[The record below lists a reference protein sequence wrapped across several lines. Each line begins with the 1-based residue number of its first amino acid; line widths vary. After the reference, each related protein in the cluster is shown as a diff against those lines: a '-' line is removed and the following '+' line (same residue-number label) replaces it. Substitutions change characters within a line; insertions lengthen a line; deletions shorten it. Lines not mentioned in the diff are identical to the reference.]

1 MGMYSGIGSF
11 AKKFQTGG
19 EAQTNGSSTGSGAPT
34 DNLDDLGNNATQQGA
49 LSREQFLDSLTTPAG
64 GGQVNYNGQIMTKD
78 AAYDAYLTFFQAVQ
92 SGNFNFTGA
101 NVNASANVTRN
112 TLPPYMSFDDAG
124 NIVFSRDT
132 TNRQF
137 IEGLNMLGL
146 LSTEHSEG
154 KTDYEWLLEWFD
166 AGSEGAESSWLATH
180 LLDPDRVLD
189 FDKMYGVDTD
199 LTAQNQATLRRLND
213 IVNNA
218 SVAGGFFEPS
228 QTFRNKY
235 ADPVTVGENYGD
247 GTGASTS
254 AIRPV
259 FIGQPPTGGTAQQPY
274 YSVSDVLVSSS
285 EQPNLYDRFN
295 PYPVGD
301 FKYYRSKNDPYQ
313 SGVTTNYGYQ
323 APGSGI
329 STSNLDALGTGLVFE
344 TEQAEAV
351 DPVVD
356 EAEVVETTQG
366 TGGTGVTVDED
377 FITGDTAT
385 GTTDTTGATGT
396 TQQTTTSVQGLP
408 AYDDIYDAVMDVEG
422 YDPISTGTGISGME
436 RSYQRKRS
444 RGLTNDLFRQ
454 YLGRNADSEALS
466 YYGDQIYR
474 AFSLGGRR
482 GRLKYEDIIDEIRN
496 SEEGQLFSQRGGT
509 ALAPTMDYYAEVQ
522 PFYADRMAE
531 IDFSQEYLNPAD
543 FAGVDNYI
551 YGKRG
556 ILGGQQVKQGSLR
569 NLSAQEFM
577 DVLAGQSGTGA
588 YGGDL
593 IYDPDRGII
602 YSGVSDRMDE
612 ARQQA
617 FMNQIERA
625 RSQSAVPFYIDPSLM
640 TDTELFRFRGMT
652 GGYGKDATRI
662 GDTQYFVNDDGTI
675 SAVDVKDIEYG
686 YTPGFAEGG
695 IVDVYDDG
703 MVSMKTTGEGIESF
717 LNPERS
723 KATLRRNL
731 AKLAPRPTAPV
742 MQQGIMPMAR

>member
-19 EAQTNGSSTGSGAPT
+19 EAETNGSSTNSGAPT
-34 DNLDDLGNNATQQGA
+34 GNLDDLGNNSTRSGVPLSFEEFVKAFGGNPGGLIGGVAADVAYQGYLQA
-49 LSREQFLDSLTTPAG
+49 FNMSG
-64 GGQVNYNGQIMTKD
+64 GNVDVTNGNISVRSK
-78 AAYDAYLTFFQAVQ
+78 
-92 SGNFNFTGA
+92 
-101 NVNASANVTRN
+101 
-112 TLPPYMSFDDAG
+112 TLPSYMSFDDAG

-146 LSTEHSEG
+146 LSAEHSEG

-218 SVAGGFFEPS
+218 SLAGGFFEPS
-228 QTFRNKY
+228 QTFRNTY
-235 ADPVTVGENYGD
+235 ADPVTVGQNYGD

-254 AIRPV
+254 AVRPV

-274 YSVSDVLVSSS
+274 YSASDVLVSSS

-344 TEQAEAV
+344 TEEADPV

-356 EAEVVETTQG
+356 EAEVVDTTQG
-366 TGGTGVTVDED
+366 TGGTGITVDESA
-377 FITGDTAT
+377 TT
-385 GTTDTTGATGT
+385 GTTDTAGPATTST
-396 TQQTTTSVQGLP
+396 TDTVETTTVPTGPLSGYQNIAAFREEDPYLFGKRGMLSGVQALAGSRRDLT
-408 AYDDIYDAVMDVEG
+408 AEEFQSLISGQQGRYGEG
-422 YDPISTGTGISGME
+422 STLMYDPRSGIYSTISDERLQKFREEGAVPSYIDPRLMTKEERIRSNMMSGGTQSRVIEAPFGYNPDLSGGSE
-436 RSYQRKRS
+436 AAFSNALNTVAPQDPEVS
-444 RGLTNDLFRQ
+444 SF
-454 YLGRNADSEALS
+454 YLGR
-466 YYGDQIYR
+466 
-474 AFSLGGRR
+474 
-482 GRLKYEDIIDEIRN
+482 GRL
-496 SEEGQLFSQRGGT
+496 G
-509 ALAPTMDYYAEVQ
+509 
-522 PFYADRMAE
+522 
-531 IDFSQEYLNPAD
+531 
-543 FAGVDNYI
+543 
-551 YGKRG
+551 
-556 ILGGQQVKQGSLR
+556 
-569 NLSAQEFM
+569 
-577 DVLAGQSGTGA
+577 
-588 YGGDL
+588 
-593 IYDPDRGII
+593 
-602 YSGVSDRMDE
+602 
-612 ARQQA
+612 
-617 FMNQIERA
+617 
-625 RSQSAVPFYIDPSLM
+625 
-640 TDTELFRFRGMT
+640 
-652 GGYGKDATRI
+652 TRI
-662 GDTQYFVNDDGTI
+662 GDTQYFVNEDGSVT
-675 SAVDVKDIEYG
+675 AYDVKDIEYG
-686 YTPGFAEGG
+686 YTPSFANGG

-703 MVSMKTTGEGIESF
+703 MVSMQTTGEGIESF

-731 AKLAPRPTAPV
+731 AKLAPQPTAPV

>member
-34 DNLDDLGNNATQQGA
+34 DNLDDVDNNSTQQGP

-64 GGQVNYNGQIMTKD
+64 GGQVNYNGKIITKA

-92 SGNFNFTGA
+92 SGNVNITGVNVTGA

-146 LSTEHSEG
+146 LSAEHSEG
-154 KTDYEWLLEWFD
+154 KTDYDWLLEWFD
-166 AGSEGAESSWLATH
+166 AGSEGAESSWLAIH

-189 FDKMYGVDTD
+189 FDKMYGADTD
-199 LTAQNQATLRRLND
+199 LTAQNQATLRRLNN

-218 SVAGGFFEPS
+218 SAAGGFFEPS
-228 QTFRNKY
+228 QTFRNAY
-235 ADPVTVGENYGD
+235 ADPVTVGQNYGD

-274 YSVSDVLVSSS
+274 YSASDVLVSSS

-313 SGVTTNYGYQ
+313 SGVTTNYAYQ

-329 STSNLDALGTGLVFE
+329 STSNLDALGRGLVFE
-344 TEQAEAV
+344 AEQADAV
-351 DPVVD
+351 DSVVD
-356 EAEVVETTQG
+356 DSVVGDAEVVDTTQG
-366 TGGTGVTVDED
+366 TGGTG
-377 FITGDTAT
+377 ITDTT
-385 GTTDTTGATGT
+385 STTSTTDTSTNNT
-396 TQQTTTSVQGLP
+396 TPTDTFNNLLGSTTEQTTIP
-408 AYDDIYDAVMDVEG
+408 IRDAEG
-422 YDPISTGTGISGME
+422 Y
-436 RSYQRKRS
+436 
-444 RGLTNDLFRQ
+444 
-454 YLGRNADSEALS
+454 
-466 YYGDQIYR
+466 
-474 AFSLGGRR
+474 
-482 GRLKYEDIIDEIRN
+482 IR
-496 SEEGQLFSQRGGT
+496 T
-509 ALAPTMDYYAEVQ
+509 ALFKD
-522 PFYADRMAE
+522 
-531 IDFSQEYLNPAD
+531 IDP
-543 FAGVDNYI
+543 YI

-556 ILGGQQVKQGSLR
+556 ILQGQKVLEGSKR
-569 NLSAQEFM
+569 NLSTQEFM
-577 DVLAGQSGTGA
+577 DVLAGQSGTGS

-593 IYDPDRGII
+593 IYDPERGII
-602 YSGVSDRMDE
+602 YSGISDRMGAD
-612 ARQQA
+612 QQQL
-617 FMNQIERA
+617 FMNAVERA
-625 RSQSAVPFYIDPSLM
+625 RSNSAVPFLVDPSLL
-640 TDTELFRFRGMT
+640 TDVEKIRTRHLY
-652 GGYGKDATRI
+652 GGEGGTTSTRI

-675 SAVDVKDIEYG
+675 TALDVKDIQYG

-703 MVSMKTTGEGIESF
+703 MVSMQTTGEGIESF